1 MCGVRDRDMMFD
13 ELRSAVAKLESA
25 IASGPIV
32 PTVTPQEI
40 RSYLASRYDFTTP
53 LALDEVAA
61 DVEGMLRTWQ
71 VQVTDPRC
79 FGLFTSWNAATARC
93 ARSPWTVG

>member
-1 MCGVRDRDMMFD
+1 MMFD

-71 VQVTDPRC
+71 VQVTHPRC
-79 FGLFTSWNAATARC
+79 FGLFTSWKVATAR
-93 ARSPWTVG
+93 